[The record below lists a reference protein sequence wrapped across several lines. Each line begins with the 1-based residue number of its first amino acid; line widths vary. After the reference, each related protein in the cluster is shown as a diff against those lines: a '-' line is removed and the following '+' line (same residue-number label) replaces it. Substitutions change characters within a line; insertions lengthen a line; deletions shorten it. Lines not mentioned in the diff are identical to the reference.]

1 MNAGH
6 APDQLDQ
13 AIARIRGQA
22 KSADR
27 MVAVEADVTGRI
39 TDLLISPHAR
49 ELEPEVLAAKIVEQ
63 HRAARMRAEELSR
76 QAITAMTDR
85 GRE

>member
-1 MNAGH
+1 MRAGH

-27 MVAVEADVTGRI
+27 MVAVETDVSGRI
-39 TDLLISPHAR
+39 TNLLISPYAR

-76 QAITAMTDR
+76 QTFTALTD
-85 GRE
+85 GGLE